1 MDWTG
6 NYNPNNFNKSNLT
19 YKFTNG
25 SYIEFFSAD
34 QPDKLRGARRD
45 VLFINECN
53 NVTFESY
60 QQLSIRTK
68 KFIYLDYNP
77 TNEFWVHTELINDA
91 GSDFVILTY
100 KDNEALD
107 PAIIKEI
114 EKAKD
119 KAKTSTYWDNWWKVY
134 GLGQIGSLDGVI
146 FNNWQSIDT
155 IPEDA
160 RLLGYGVD
168 FGYTNDPTAIVEV
181 YKWND
186 KRIVNE
192 ICYQKGLSNSQ
203 IAKFIPTKDIVY
215 CDSAEPKSIAELVAY
230 GLNAKGVKK
239 GADSVNFGIQV
250 MQSQS
255 YLVTAQSTNLINE
268 LRKYAWD
275 KDKRTGVSL
284 NKPIDMFN
292 HCFTGE
298 TLITTINGLIRIDK
312 IKAGDLVLTSKGY
325 KKVLVTFDNGIKEVN
340 NYSMQLDT
348 FFVSLCSTKEHKIK
362 TTKEW
367 KQISKLQKQDKLFL
381 QNYLTEKNT
390 AFIQTKDITVEDVKD
405 YILKYGNTLKA
416 IYQKDIMSIT
426 LMELRQIIE
435 LKTLILLMKPYILG
449 LQVKK
454 GLKTTQSLLKIFTL
468 KGLKPL
474 NNGMLQKKVKN
485 GIVNMAKNVGLIE
498 NTKNVNV
505 KCAEKNLKQDTEVL
519 QNIAIKTAKL
529 KHLDKGESY
538 KAQVYDLMVEDCHEY
553 FANGVLVHN
562 CIDSLRYHEME
573 SIGNPHK
580 GNYSIH

>member
-1 MDWTG
+1 MFVRTTVINKIKALTKFVKGIQGGTSAGKTFGVLPVLIDIAAK
-6 NYNPNNFNKSNLT
+6 NPLT
-19 YKFTNG
+19 EISVVAESIPHLKRGAMKDFKKIMVDTNRFVHSRWNATDFKYTFANG
-25 SYIEFFSAD
+25 SQIEFFSAD
-34 QPDKLRGARRD
+34 NDAKLRGARRD
-45 VLFINECN
+45 YLYMNEAN
-53 NVTFESY
+53 NMTFHAYTELAS
-60 QQLSIRTK
+60 RTK
-68 KFIYLDYNP
+68 QGVYLDWNP
-77 TNEFWVHTELINDA
+77 VNEFWFHTDLQNDNDV
-91 GSDFVILTY
+91 DFIIVNYT
-100 KDNEALD
+100 DNEACPESALNF
-107 PAIIKEI
+107 IN
-114 EKAKD
+114 KAKE
-119 KAKTSTYWDNWWKVY
+119 KAKTSSYWDNWWKVY

-146 FNNWQSIDT
+146 FNNWQTIDT

-292 HCFTGE
+292 H
-298 TLITTINGLIRIDK
+298 
-312 IKAGDLVLTSKGY
+312 
-325 KKVLVTFDNGIKEVN
+325 
-340 NYSMQLDT
+340 
-348 FFVSLCSTKEHKIK
+348 
-362 TTKEW
+362 
-367 KQISKLQKQDKLFL
+367 
-381 QNYLTEKNT
+381 
-390 AFIQTKDITVEDVKD
+390 
-405 YILKYGNTLKA
+405 
-416 IYQKDIMSIT
+416 
-426 LMELRQIIE
+426 
-435 LKTLILLMKPYILG
+435 
-449 LQVKK
+449 
-454 GLKTTQSLLKIFTL
+454 
-468 KGLKPL
+468 
-474 NNGMLQKKVKN
+474 
-485 GIVNMAKNVGLIE
+485 
-498 NTKNVNV
+498 
-505 KCAEKNLKQDTEVL
+505 
-519 QNIAIKTAKL
+519 
-529 KHLDKGESY
+529 
-538 KAQVYDLMVEDCHEY
+538 
-553 FANGVLVHN
+553 GV
-562 CIDSLRYHEME
+562 DSLRYHEME